1 MTAPEGAANLAG
13 LRILVVEDEMML
25 AMLMEDWLAM
35 LDCKV
40 ATASRVDDAVS
51 LAAAEEFDGAL
62 LDVNLAGE
70 RVYPVADKLAERGI
84 PFIFMTGYST
94 DMLRED
100 YIRHPAVR
108 KPFQLEEIEP
118 MMVKVF
124 GASRSL

>member
-1 MTAPEGAANLAG
+1 MTEPGGAENLAG
-13 LRILVVEDEMML
+13 LRILIVEDEMML

-35 LDCKV
+35 LNCQV
-40 ATASRVDDAVS
+40 ATASRVDEAVALVAS
-51 LAAAEEFDGAL
+51 GHFDGAL

-70 RVYPVADKLAERGI
+70 RVYPVAEALAKRDI

-100 YIRHPAVR
+100 YSGHPAVR

-118 MMVKVF
+118 MMIKAF
-124 GASRSL
+124 GT